1 MTKQQRDD
9 LNFLHGQLSA
19 LHYVVP
25 NELGDLLES
34 IVTQFENLK
43 TALIESD

>member
-9 LNFLHGQLSA
+9 LNFLHGQIDA
-19 LHYVVP
+19 LYFIVP
-25 NELGDLLES
+25 KEFQGLLES
-34 IVTQFENLK
+34 IVTQFESLK